1 MVNRETTTRN
11 DGRGRVEKRMQ
22 IEPTPGG
29 LTASRPRGEARPA
42 RTRGVPQRAGRAARA
57 RRGRTLYA
65 FNASAP
71 FLKRSASSSDAIS
84 ERTAAPL
91 GAASRFDPAACIVPA
106 GPSAAFP
113 PACAAGQFR
122 RGARPIPKHSL
133 SHHMCCRAAMLSR
146 TLSGSAAA
154 DEYKRVSRGQ
164 GGASP
169 PAPRHTCVW
178 FSARPAEFAAH
189 RWPPSSGRVKIL
201 CGRCDNNAMNDL
213 VSCNGHVSVSIAYLE
228 MDNVCR

>member
-169 PAPRHTCVW
+169 PAPRHTRVW

-201 CGRCDNNAMNDL
+201 CGRCDNNAMNE
-213 VSCNGHVSVSIAYLE
+213 VSRVLQWARERISCISGNG
-228 MDNVCR
+228 